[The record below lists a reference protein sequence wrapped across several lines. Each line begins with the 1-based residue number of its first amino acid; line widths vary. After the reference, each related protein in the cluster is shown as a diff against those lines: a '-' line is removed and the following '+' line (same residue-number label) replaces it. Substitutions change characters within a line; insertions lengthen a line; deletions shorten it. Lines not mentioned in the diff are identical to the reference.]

1 MDDDQVIDEDR
12 LADWIKWAS
21 LDEVPVQALR
31 SQVLYYWLSNKT

>member
-12 LADWIKWAS
+12 LAS

-31 SQVLYYWLSNKT
+31 SQVLYY